1 MYAEFVRLKGVD
13 GKKIVRFK
21 NKDLLHNLGIKK
33 LGHRLEILKMVQDL
47 CSSPRVRC
55 LEQME
60 RYHQKISSYSDSD
73 ESVTSF
79 DSSYNSAPEPDSLC
93 GWKLQRNT

>member
-1 MYAEFVRLKGVD
+1 MYAESVRQMGID

-21 NKDLLHNLGIKK
+21 NKDLLYSLGVKK

-47 CSSPRVRC
+47 CSSPRLRS

-73 ESVTSF
+73 ESETYF
-79 DSSYNSAPEPDSLC
+79 DSPYNSAPEPDSSC
-93 GWKLQRNT
+93 GR